1 MIVNINRIGDI
12 MEKMSE
18 KEMVAFIE
26 TMALENAALKA
37 KLESK
42 KGNGR
47 KEEVLG
53 LIRELGKVS
62 IKDMAERIGIT
73 DRNISS
79 QLSYLR
85 KDGLR
90 FGKDSKGRIYEE
102 KE

>member
-1 MIVNINRIGDI
+1 MRND
-12 MEKMSE
+12 MSVE
-18 KEMVAFIE
+18 EMKLFVENMKKENE
-26 TMALENAALKA
+26 ELKKKLEN
-37 KLESK
+37 K

-53 LIRELGKVS
+53 LIREFGKIS
-62 IKDMAERIGIT
+62 IKDLSEKIGIT

-85 KDGLR
+85 KDGLK

-102 KE
+102 KED

>member
-1 MIVNINRIGDI
+1 
-12 MEKMSE
+12 MEKMSDVMNDVNDMS
-18 KEMVAFIE
+18 KEEMMEFVKMMKA
-26 TMALENAALKA
+26 ENARL
-37 KLESK
+37 LEKVENK

-53 LIRELGKVS
+53 LIREYGKIS
-62 IKDMAERIGIT
+62 IKDMAEKIGIT